1 MDRYPRLFIL
11 AAIGYLLTGVVLGVG
26 FTAGELNP
34 ATLRFVHIHLNL
46 LGFMAMF
53 IFGVAYHILPRFNAA
68 PVKHPG
74 LIGMHFWFVN
84 AGLVGMALAAI
95 AGGVYGTGLPHAAFL
110 AGSILET
117 LGIFIFAFN
126 LIPVLLPPSA
136 HAAPIPVAAP
146 VAAAPKPAAPAA
158 PVVITPDMRI
168 VEILEKFPSLEG
180 TLIDCGFKT
189 LAIPAARASFAKT
202 TTLEQACRIHRLDA
216 AGIAEKLN
224 VVLAGGATAAP
235 RPTPARKAAE
245 PAASPASKGEKIK
258 RGDRPTAATLIGA
271 LLEAYPEVKPV
282 FEKNYG
288 EGCFSC
294 AGQAFETLA
303 QTADMHGMKVEG
315 ILEEINHA
323 IDAAKK

>member
-26 FTAGELNP
+26 FAAGELNP

-53 IFGVAYHILPRFNAA
+53 IYGVGYHILPRFNAA

-84 AGLVGMALAAI
+84 AGLVGMTLAAV
-95 AGGVYGTGLPHAAFL
+95 AGGVYGTGFPHAAFL
-110 AGSILET
+110 AGGILET
-117 LGIFIFAFN
+117 LGVFIFAFN
-126 LIPVLLPPSA
+126 LIPVLLPASTT
-136 HAAPIPVAAP
+136 HTAPVPVAAP
-146 VAAAPKPAAPAA
+146 TAPAKQTAPAA
-158 PVVITPDMRI
+158 PVITPGMRV
-168 VEILEKFPSLEG
+168 VEILEKFPNLEG
-180 TLIDCGFKT
+180 TLIGCGFKT

-216 AGIAEKLN
+216 DEIAAKLN
-224 VVLAGGATAAP
+224 AALAGGVTAAP
-235 RPTPARKAAE
+235 QPAPARKTAE
-245 PAASPASKGEKIK
+245 PVSKGEKIK
-258 RGDRPTAATLIGA
+258 RGDRPTATTLIGS
-271 LLEAYPEVKPV
+271 LLDAYPEVKPV

-294 AGQAFETLA
+294 AGQAFETIA

-315 ILEEINHA
+315 ILDEINLA
-323 IDAAKK
+323 IEAAK

>member
-11 AAIGYLLTGVVLGVG
+11 AAIGYLLTGVAMGVG

-53 IFGVAYHILPRFNAA
+53 IYGVGYHILPRFNAA

-84 AGLVGMALAAI
+84 TGLVGMALAAI
-95 AGGVYGTGLPHAAFL
+95 AGGMYGTGLPHAAFL
-110 AGSILET
+110 AGSILEAM
-117 LGIFIFAFN
+117 GIFIFAFN
-126 LIPVLLPPSA
+126 LIPVLLPAST

-146 VAAAPKPAAPAA
+146 AAAPAKAAAPAA
-158 PVVITPDMRI
+158 PVITPDMR
-168 VEILEKFPSLEG
+168 VAEILEKFPILEG

-216 AGIAEKLN
+216 ADIAEKLN
-224 VVLAGGATAAP
+224 AALSGGGAAAP
-235 RPTPARKAAE
+235 KPAPAQKAAV
-245 PAASPASKGEKIK
+245 AASKGDKIK
-258 RGDRPTAATLIGA
+258 RGDRPTAATLIGS

-315 ILEEINHA
+315 ILDEINHA

>member
-11 AAIGYLLTGVVLGVG
+11 AAIGYLLTGVVMGVG

-53 IFGVAYHILPRFNAA
+53 IYGVGYHILPRFNAA

-84 AGLVGMALAAI
+84 AGLVGMSFAAM
-95 AGGVYGTGLPHAAFL
+95 GDGVYGTGLPHAAFL
-110 AGSILET
+110 AGGILET

-126 LIPVLLPPSA
+126 LIPVLLPPSTQ
-136 HAAPIPVAAP
+136 AAPIPVAAP
-146 VAAAPKPAAPAA
+146 AAAPAKPAAPAA
-158 PVVITPDMRI
+158 PVITPGMRV

-180 TLIDCGFKT
+180 TLVGCGFKT

-216 AGIAEKLN
+216 AEIVEKLN
-224 VVLAGGATAAP
+224 AVLAGDTAAAP
-235 RPTPARKAAE
+235 QPAPARKAAE
-245 PAASPASKGEKIK
+245 PASKGEKIT
-258 RGDRPTAATLIGA
+258 RGDRPTAATLIGS
-271 LLEAYPEVKPV
+271 LLEAYPEAKPV

-303 QTADMHGMKVEG
+303 QTADMHGMKVET
-315 ILEEINHA
+315 ILDEINHA
-323 IDAAKK
+323 IEAAKK

>member
-53 IFGVAYHILPRFNAA
+53 IYGVGYHILPRFNAA

-84 AGLVGMALAAI
+84 AGLVGMALAAM
-95 AGGVYGTGLPHAAFL
+95 ADGMYGTGLPHAAFL

-126 LIPVLLPPSA
+126 LIPVLLPA
-136 HAAPIPVAAP
+136 ATHAAPVPAPAPMAAP
-146 VAAAPKPAAPAA
+146 AKPAAPAA
-158 PVVITPDMRI
+158 PAITPGMRV

-180 TLIDCGFKT
+180 TLIGCGFKT

-216 AGIAEKLN
+216 AEIADKLN
-224 VVLAGGATAAP
+224 AALAGGTATAAP
-235 RPTPARKAAE
+235 QPAPTRKAAE
-245 PAASPASKGEKIK
+245 PPSKGEKIK
-258 RGDRPTAATLIGA
+258 RGDSPTAATLIGS
-271 LLEAYPEVKPV
+271 LLDAYPEVKPV

-303 QTADMHGMKVEG
+303 QTADMHGMKVEK
-315 ILEEINHA
+315 ILDEVNDA
-323 IDAAKK
+323 IAAAKK

>member
-26 FTAGELNP
+26 FTAGELDP

-53 IFGVAYHILPRFNAA
+53 IYGVGYHILPRFNAA

-84 AGLVGMALAAI
+84 TGLIGMSLGAI
-95 AGGVYGTGLPHAAFL
+95 AGGMYGTGMSHALFL
-110 AGSILET
+110 AGSILEAF
-117 LGIFIFAFN
+117 GIFLFAFN
-126 LIPVLLPPSA
+126 LIPVLLPAAA
-136 HAAPIPVAAP
+136 HAAPVPVAAPAAPPKSP
-146 VAAAPKPAAPAA
+146 VAAAP
-158 PVVITPDMRI
+158 VITPDMRV
-168 VEILEKFPSLEG
+168 VEILEKFPQLEG
-180 TLIDCGFKT
+180 PLVSYGFKT

-202 TTLEQACRIHRLDA
+202 TTIEQACRIHRLDA
-216 AGIAEKLN
+216 GDIAAKLSTA
-224 VVLAGGATAAP
+224 LAGGPTAAVP
-235 RPTPARKAAE
+235 QAPARKAAE
-245 PAASPASKGEKIK
+245 PASKGEKIK
-258 RGDRPTAATLIGA
+258 RGDRPTAATLIGS
-271 LLEAYPEVKPV
+271 LLEAYPEAKPV

-303 QTADMHGMKVEG
+303 QTADMHGMKVEK
-315 ILEEINHA
+315 ILDEINLA
-323 IDAAKK
+323 IEAAK

>member
-26 FTAGELNP
+26 FAAGELNP

-53 IFGVAYHILPRFNAA
+53 IYGVGYHILPRFNAA
-68 PVKHPG
+68 PIKHPG

-84 AGLVGMALAAI
+84 AGLVGMALAAMT
-95 AGGVYGTGLPHAAFL
+95 GGMYDTGLPHAAFL
-110 AGSILET
+110 AGGILET

-126 LIPVLLPPSA
+126 LIPVLLPAST
-136 HAAPIPVAAP
+136 HAAPIPVASP
-146 VAAAPKPAAPAA
+146 VAKPAAAVVPA
-158 PVVITPDMRI
+158 ITPDMR
-168 VEILEKFPSLEG
+168 VTDILEKFPHLEG
-180 TLIDCGFKT
+180 TLIHCGFKT

-216 AGIAEKLN
+216 AEIAGKLN
-224 VVLAGGATAAP
+224 AALAGGAVTAP
-235 RPTPARKAAE
+235 KPAAAQKAA
-245 PAASPASKGEKIK
+245 APASKGDKIK
-258 RGDRPTAATLIGA
+258 RGDRPTATTLIGS

-303 QTADMHGMKVEG
+303 QTADMHGMKVEK
-315 ILEEINHA
+315 ILDEINHA
-323 IDAAKK
+323 IEAAK

>member
-53 IFGVAYHILPRFNAA
+53 IYGVGYHILPRFNAA

-84 AGLVGMALAAI
+84 AGLVGMALAAM
-95 AGGVYGTGLPHAAFL
+95 AGGMYGTGLPHAAFL

-126 LIPVLLPPSA
+126 LIPVLLPAST

-146 VAAAPKPAAPAA
+146 AAPPAKPAVAAAP
-158 PVVITPDMRI
+158 VVTPDMR
-168 VEILEKFPSLEG
+168 VAEILEKFPNLEE
-180 TLIDCGFKT
+180 TLIGCGFKT

-216 AGIAEKLN
+216 AEIAEKLN
-224 VVLAGGATAAP
+224 AALAGGAITAPKPAP
-235 RPTPARKAAE
+235 AQKPVA
-245 PAASPASKGEKIK
+245 PASKGDKIK
-258 RGDRPTAATLIGA
+258 RGERPTATTLIGS
-271 LLEAYPEVKPV
+271 LLEAYPEAKPV

-315 ILEEINHA
+315 ILDEINHA

>member
-11 AAIGYLLTGVVLGVG
+11 AAIGYLLTGVVMGVG

-53 IFGVAYHILPRFNAA
+53 IYGVGYHILPRFNAA

-84 AGLVGMALAAI
+84 VGLIGMALAAM
-95 AGGVYGTGLPHAAFL
+95 AGGMYGSGLPHAAFL
-110 AGSILET
+110 GGSILEA
-117 LGIFIFAFN
+117 LGIFLFAFN
-126 LIPVLLPPSA
+126 LIPVLLPAAA
-136 HAAPIPVAAP
+136 HAAPTPVAAP
-146 VAAAPKPAAPAA
+146 VAAPAKPAAPAA
-158 PVVITPDMRI
+158 PVITPGMKV
-168 VEILEKFPSLEG
+168 VEILEKFPNLEG
-180 TLIDCGFKT
+180 TLIGVGFKT

-216 AGIAEKLN
+216 DEIAQKLN
-224 VVLAGGATAAP
+224 TVLAGGVAAAP
-235 RPTPARKAAE
+235 QAAAPARKAAE
-245 PAASPASKGEKIK
+245 PASSKGEKIK
-258 RGDRPTAATLIGA
+258 RGDRPTAATLIGS

-315 ILEEINHA
+315 ILDEINQA
-323 IDAAKK
+323 IEAAKN